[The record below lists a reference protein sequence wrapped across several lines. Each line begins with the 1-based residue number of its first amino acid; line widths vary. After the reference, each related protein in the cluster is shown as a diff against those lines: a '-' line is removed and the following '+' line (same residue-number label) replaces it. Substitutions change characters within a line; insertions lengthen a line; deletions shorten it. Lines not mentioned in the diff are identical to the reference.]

1 VSLCAVE
8 RQKLALRGFGPQ
20 ARCGAAWSAA
30 APSQLAL
37 RLMMLRC
44 RALHAQLRGAT
55 RGAGASRLAGERC
68 CGALPV
74 GARSLLPARALAPHV
89 CGGKHV
95 KKGDLPSKVC
105 VQCNRPFNW
114 CVRLLLT

>member
-55 RGAGASRLAGERC
+55 RGAGASRLAGARC
-68 CGALPV
+68 CGASP
-74 GARSLLPARALAPHV
+74 ARSLLPARALAPHV